1 MNDGQEQANTSAQ
14 ARVRV
19 RQTSKTS
26 PSGDRTR
33 SPNGR
38 MEQAMVL
45 ERQRALRALLQCPLL
60 SADGPRTD
68 EFGLVRRHAVWL
80 RDWFS
85 RNLDWTLQ
93 VDGETARLRKTP
105 ADVSDS
111 TRPAYDARN
120 GSPFTRRRYVILCLA
135 LACLERSD
143 RQTTLGKLA
152 EEIVAATR
160 GDPILATAGVSLEL
174 ENFDHRRDLVQVMR
188 LLMEYRVLVRV
199 HGDEQQY
206 LHDKGDVLYNVNRPA
221 LAGML
226 NVRRGPSTIS
236 AESLEQRIAAIVE
249 EPIPDTE
256 DARNRRIRTGLMRR
270 LVDDPILH
278 YDELTESELSYLNS
292 QRARL
297 VRDIEQATGLV
308 AEVRREG
315 IAMVDERGDLSD
327 VGLPE
332 EGTDGHVTLLLAEYL
347 SDHARREEVAPVS
360 MASLYRHV
368 AELITRH
375 RTHWRKSVLDPDA
388 ELVLT
393 ERTIDRLTA
402 LRLVRRTSDG
412 IVPLPA
418 IARYAL
424 RETDEDRME
433 RRNTDAPLL
442 WEDDGA

>member
-1 MNDGQEQANTSAQ
+1 VNDSQEQANTSAQ
-14 ARVRV
+14 ARVRLPQAS
-19 RQTSKTS
+19 RAL
-26 PSGDRTR
+26 PSGGTARG
-33 SPNGR
+33 PNER
-38 MEQAMVL
+38 LEQAIVL

-160 GDPILATAGVSLEL
+160 ADPILATAGVSLEL

-206 LHDKGDVLYNVNRPA
+206 LHEKGDVLYNVNRPA
-221 LAGML
+221 LAGIL
-226 NVRRGPSTIS
+226 NVKRGPSTIS
-236 AESLEQRIAAIVE
+236 AESLEERIAAIVE

-256 DARNRRIRTGLMRR
+256 EARNRRIRTALMRR
-270 LVDDPILH
+270 LLDDPVL
-278 YDELTESELSYLNS
+278 YYGELTDGELSYLNR

-297 VRDIEQATGLV
+297 IREIEQATGLV

-347 SDHARREEVAPVS
+347 AGHARREEVAPVS

-368 AELITRH
+368 AELIARH

-388 ELVLT
+388 ELILT
-393 ERTIDRLTA
+393 DRTIDRLAA
-402 LRLVRRTSDG
+402 LRLVLRTPDG
-412 IVPLPA
+412 IVPMPA

-424 RETDEDRME
+424 REMDDNGTDRKK
-433 RRNTDAPLL
+433 TDAPLL
-442 WEDDGA
+442 WEDDAA